1 MDGEMAR
8 QAEEYLALRRRLGCE
23 LKRPGRLVR
32 QFAWWCGQQHVTAV
46 TADLVATWATLPG
59 DVSPWYQW
67 LRFSAARG
75 FTIWLHAHDP
85 AHQVP
90 PADMLPCRQRRPDPR
105 LLEPG
110 EIAAL
115 IAAAGTRRPS
125 SHAATYQTLI
135 SLMAITGMRL
145 CEAVRMDD
153 TDLDGE
159 GLVLTLHG
167 KNHKDRQI
175 PLDAS
180 AVEALRAY
188 ARVRD
193 AAHPARTSTAF
204 FASTR
209 GKRMAAD
216 QTRAMFARLVT
227 KAGLAA
233 GPSGR
238 RPTLVSLRHTFAVT
252 TMAAMLDGGA
262 SPDASFPALSMW
274 MGHKKPM
281 SATRTAAPVERPEP
295 ASTPDHGPD
304 RPPARPRTST
314 ASSTPGT
321 TLAPG
326 PALPC
331 PPPGR
336 HRPAQAVPPTRTGPS
351 AARAPQ
357 RQPAPKSPGL

>member
-1 MDGEMAR
+1 MSLPSPRTWWPRG
-8 QAEEYLALRRRLGCE
+8 RRCPVMF
-23 LKRPGRLVR
+23 RPGTSG
-32 QFAWWCGQQHVTAV
+32 CG
-46 TADLVATWATLPG
+46 
-59 DVSPWYQW
+59 S
-67 LRFSAARG
+67 
-75 FTIWLHAHDP
+75 
-85 AHQVP
+85 VP
-90 PADMLPCRQRRPDPR
+90 PAGSRSGCMPTTRPTRSPRRTCCRAGSGGP
-105 LLEPG
+105 
-110 EIAAL
+110 

-281 SATRTAAPVERPEP
+281 SATRTAAPVE
-295 ASTPDHGPD
+295 
-304 RPPARPRTST
+304 
-314 ASSTPGT
+314 
-321 TLAPG
+321 
-326 PALPC
+326 
-331 PPPGR
+331 
-336 HRPAQAVPPTRTGPS
+336 
-351 AARAPQ
+351 
-357 RQPAPKSPGL
+357 